1 MVCGNLLV
9 RLAYETLAPFGGY
22 VTSAC

>member
-1 MVCGNLLV
+1 VVCGNLVV